1 MCLLACSLTARKVL
15 QCKFS
20 GVGLS
25 FELSQKGKW
34 FGGFPAYN
42 PPAWEPGGPTR
53 TEVSVFE
60 EVVVVRVPVLMG
72 PETLKDEK
80 QLQLTFPTSL
90 RHALYPTQHAELI
103 L

>member
-1 MCLLACSLTARKVL
+1 MFACSLTARQVL

-20 GVGLS
+20 GVGLL
-25 FELSQKGKW
+25 FELSRKGKW

-53 TEVSVFE
+53 KEVSVFE

-72 PETLKDEK
+72 LETLQDEK
-80 QLQLTFPTSL
+80 PL
-90 RHALYPTQHAELI
+90 
-103 L
+103 